1 LALPLIFL
9 GRPPFFPFSL
19 ELLAFF
25 SLTYA
30 PIIVAGLIS
39 FLQCGHSNFIEKSC
53 LNAFLAGGYL
63 FEKSHSEYRVTFVEL
78 VPTSGPVVIVLSEIM
93 DLLTHMCRV

>member
-1 LALPLIFL
+1 LTEPLIFR

-39 FLQCGHSNFIEKSC
+39 FLQCGHSNFIEKFC
-53 LNAFLAGGYL
+53 LDAFFAGDYL
-63 FEKSHSEYRVTFVEL
+63 FEGSDLKCRGILVEQ
-78 VPTSGPVVIVLSEIM
+78 VPTGGPVSVVLSKEM
-93 DLLTHMCRV
+93 DSLTHMCRL